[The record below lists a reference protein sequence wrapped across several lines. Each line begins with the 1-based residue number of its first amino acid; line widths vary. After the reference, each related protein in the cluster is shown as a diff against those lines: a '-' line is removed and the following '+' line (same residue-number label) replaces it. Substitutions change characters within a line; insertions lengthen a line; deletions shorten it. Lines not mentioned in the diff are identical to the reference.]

1 VGIRRQSRRGC
12 RRVTLRKMGEV
23 RFWKG
28 VVLACTLLIASVV
41 PGGRLGAQE
50 TPPTCKNAY
59 TEQKEITEGSKV
71 AAEVY
76 RQMPVLKDSDP
87 VAVYVRQLGQ
97 KLVANA
103 PGYPWP
109 YNFHVVDSDEI
120 NAFALPG
127 GSVFVNLATVSAA
140 ESEAQLAGVMA
151 HEISHV
157 VLRHSTCNLTKQRK
171 RSIWYGLGQVAAAA
185 TLGGYGDVAAQGIGY
200 AQGLSFLHMSR
211 ESEQQADLLGLQI
224 MYDAGYDPRGMPQ
237 FFETIQAK
245 YGQGSAQFLS
255 DHPNPGNRIQYVN
268 ARIAQFPPRERS
280 VTTTPEFRRVHAIA
294 AGRAPLTAAQTKSGA
309 WRNSSSYQTAPPTAT
324 GDGN

>member
-1 VGIRRQSRRGC
+1 MRLWRKLIVAGVLLGGPLTAANVLRGQD
-12 RRVTLRKMGEV
+12 
-23 RFWKG
+23 
-28 VVLACTLLIASVV
+28 
-41 PGGRLGAQE
+41 PQ
-50 TPPTCKNAY
+50 TCKNSY
-59 TEQKEITEGSKV
+59 TEDQEIAEGNKV

-76 RQMPVLKDSDP
+76 RQMPVLKDTDP

-97 KLVANA
+97 KLVASA
-103 PGYPWP
+103 PGYSWP

-120 NAFALPG
+120 NAFALPA

-157 VLRHSTCNLTKQRK
+157 VLRHSTCNLTKQKK
-171 RSIWYGLGQVAAAA
+171 RSIFYGIGQVAAAS
-185 TLGGYGDVAAQGIGY
+185 TLGGYGNVASQGIGY
-200 AQGLSFLHMSR
+200 VQGLNFLHMSR
-211 ESEQQADLLGLQI
+211 ESEQQADLLGLKI

-268 ARIAQFPPRERS
+268 ARIEQFPARAQN
-280 VTTTPEFRRVHAIA
+280 VTMTPEFRRVHATA
-294 AGRAPLTAAQTKSGA
+294 AARAPLTAAQAKSGA
-309 WRNSSSYQTAPPTAT
+309 WRGSSSYQSAPSGQAA
-324 GDGN
+324 DND

>member
-1 VGIRRQSRRGC
+1 MRFFRRAVLVAALAVGPLGL
-12 RRVTLRKMGEV
+12 VHD
-23 RFWKG
+23 
-28 VVLACTLLIASVV
+28 AC
-41 PGGRLGAQE
+41 AQE
-50 TPPTCKNAY
+50 SLQTCKNAY
-59 TEQKEITEGSKV
+59 TEQQEITEGAKV

-76 RQMPVLKDSDP
+76 RQSPVLQDTDP

-97 KLVANA
+97 KLVAHA
-103 PGYPWP
+103 PGYSWP

-171 RSIWYGLGQVAAAA
+171 RSIFYGLGQVAAAA
-185 TLGGYGDVAAQGIGY
+185 ALGGYGDIASQGIGY
-200 AQGLSFLHMSR
+200 VQGLSFLHMSR

-268 ARIAQFPPRERS
+268 ARIAQFPERAHN
-280 VTTTPEFRRVHAIA
+280 VTTTPEFTRVHGLA
-294 AGRAPLTAAQTKSGA
+294 ASRAPLTAQQTKTGA
-309 WRNSSSYQTAPPTAT
+309 WRTSSSYQTAPAAGSDPQ
-324 GDGN
+324 